1 MINSEI
7 KKTLKRILEVRADE
21 SNYGMLSK
29 KRMLAQDSRFIM
41 RNLVRFQDNGIITFN
56 GVPKYRAIRN
66 FSEHKRNGMY
76 KELAPKIVE
85 YTEQENKQ

>member
-1 MINSEI
+1 MTNAEI

-21 SNYGMLSK
+21 SNYGMFSK
-29 KRMLAQDSRFIM
+29 KRILAQDERFRM
-41 RNLVRFQDNGIITFN
+41 RNLVRFQDDEVITFN
-56 GVPKYRAIRN
+56 GVPKYRAMRN

-85 YTEQENKQ
+85 YKDED